1 MENTMFI
8 TGIMQLSTAHLDP
21 RERAGLERALAI
33 ALADGE
39 TAISIGMF
47 TVHVHSNGILFNITA
62 AVHGIKPAAMSA
74 TTWAII
80 AHAEHHGCEWL
91 LFDTATTPD
100 PRWPVFAPTAQGEE
114 GD

>member
-1 MENTMFI
+1 MFI

-21 RERAGLERALAI
+21 RERAGLERDLAM

-47 TVHVHSNGILFNITA
+47 TALVHSNGILFNITA

-80 AHAEHHGCEWL
+80 AYAEHQGCEWL
-91 LFDTATTPD
+91 LFDKAMKAD
-100 PRWPVFAPTAQGEE
+100 ARWPVFAPTPQGEE
-114 GD
+114 GG